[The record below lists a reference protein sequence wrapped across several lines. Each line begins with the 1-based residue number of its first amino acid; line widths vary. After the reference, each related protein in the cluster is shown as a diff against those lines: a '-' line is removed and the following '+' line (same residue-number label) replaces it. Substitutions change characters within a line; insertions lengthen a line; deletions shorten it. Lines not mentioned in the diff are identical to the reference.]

1 MQFEYNGLVAEFLMS
16 SLYVTICRYASVSLP
31 CNRPFYYSSLRP
43 TYVLSRPIVRPT
55 VRSSIDHPSVH
66 RLTDSSSYKLTGVD
80 SCPLS
85 HDLSWVPCPLSHD
98 LSCPLS
104 HDLSMSFPLSHC
116 PPVP

>member
-55 VRSSIDHPSVH
+55 VRSSIDHPSVRPFTVLPTH
-66 RLTDSSSYKLTGVD
+66 RPTALLAYSHTILYSRSAFARPYRAPSSHPNVPPSYRL
-80 SCPLS
+80 
-85 HDLSWVPCPLSHD
+85 
-98 LSCPLS
+98 
-104 HDLSMSFPLSHC
+104 
-116 PPVP
+116 